1 MRGGSWRG
9 GRVKGVFQDEDEASC
24 LTLRRMVQ
32 QRGENGGVV
41 SGRQRGIQES
51 GTSRSQAEES
61 LDGNTE
67 GSDLGRGEKAE
78 LVALVLE
85 VLRGFFWLLL
95 SLL

>member
-1 MRGGSWRG
+1 
-9 GRVKGVFQDEDEASC
+9 
-24 LTLRRMVQ
+24 MV
-32 QRGENGGVV
+32 GGGV
-41 SGRQRGIQES
+41 RETGIQEL

-85 VLRGFFWLLL
+85 VLRGFFWLLCL
-95 SLL
+95 FCEFRTVIG